1 MKEDKNHMKKY
12 CTTYENKFQSTILM
26 AFKIIICCTSI
37 CTCIAQYFATFV
49 KGIANETTVKNNLPL
64 DISL

>member
-1 MKEDKNHMKKY
+1 M
-12 CTTYENKFQSTILM
+12 F
-26 AFKIIICCTSI
+26 
-37 CTCIAQYFATFV
+37 IAQYFATFV